1 MYTQETIK
9 KIKLMFETN
18 PEIDENDIS
27 IVPWFDDSIKD
38 INSLT
43 DKEVVDKYIEYYK
56 ALVEDLK
63 ALECT
68 QLYDFF
74 ECEKI
79 IDGEN
84 NV

>member
-1 MYTQETIK
+1 
-9 KIKLMFETN
+9 MFETN

-56 ALVEDLK
+56 ALVEDFK

-74 ECEKI
+74 EAEKI
-79 IDGEN
+79 L
-84 NV
+84 

>member
-9 KIKLMFETN
+9 KIKIMFETN

-38 INSLT
+38 ISSLT

-74 ECEKI
+74 EAEKI
-79 IDGEN
+79 L
-84 NV
+84 

>member
-1 MYTQETIK
+1 MYTQETVK

-74 ECEKI
+74 EAEKI
-79 IDGEN
+79 L
-84 NV
+84 

>member
-74 ECEKI
+74 EAEKI
-79 IDGEN
+79 L
-84 NV
+84 

>member
-43 DKEVVDKYIEYYK
+43 DKEVIDKYIEYYK

-74 ECEKI
+74 EAEKI
-79 IDGEN
+79 L
-84 NV
+84 

>member
-1 MYTQETIK
+1 MYTQETVK

-43 DKEVVDKYIEYYK
+43 DKEVIDKYIEYYK

-74 ECEKI
+74 EAEKI
-79 IDGEN
+79 L
-84 NV
+84 

>member
-1 MYTQETIK
+1 MYTQETVK

-74 ECEKI
+74 EVEKI
-79 IDGEN
+79 L
-84 NV
+84 

>member
-1 MYTQETIK
+1 
-9 KIKLMFETN
+9 MFETN

-74 ECEKI
+74 EAEKI
-79 IDGEN
+79 L
-84 NV
+84 

>member
-1 MYTQETIK
+1 MYTQETVK

-56 ALVEDLK
+56 SLVEDLK

-74 ECEKI
+74 EAEKI
-79 IDGEN
+79 L
-84 NV
+84 